1 VKTQLQAKNDM
12 QALMQAQMK
21 AQAEMQAIMQQQM
34 QEQMQSFKRELL
46 SAFKKQE

>member
-1 VKTQLQAKNDM
+1 MKTQLQAKNDM